1 MKHTLKKSLCLLI
14 ALITVFSCVS
24 SGFSAS
30 AVGKASG
37 LKATAATENSI
48 TLSWSKVSDADG
60 YRIYRYNSST
70 KKWVGIKNTTAL
82 TYTDKSLTAGTVY
95 SYGIRAIDVVDGK
108 YVYGEASNII
118 STLTLPGQTKNLRV
132 GKSDSSS
139 ITLKWDKAS
148 GATGYE
154 LYYKNASVKKFTRFA
169 VTSAT
174 EYTIKNLKAG
184 ASFTFAVR
192 AYAKNGSAVT
202 FGKASNNLT
211 ASAVLTLAKVQ
222 NLRLDAFNEKAYRIR
237 WDAVNGAL
245 GYQVG
250 IYDFAAKKWKSLGTT
265 TKTYATLNASN
276 RTDSYRYV
284 VRAYA
289 KGANGY
295 IFGALSDEALAFAK
309 PLTPTGL
316 QGAENSNRGIS
327 LKWNKVAGASG
338 YEVHSYDAIN
348 GKWVYVGSTTSN
360 SYNINNLTQTSHYKY
375 KICAYKVSG
384 NKKFFGDFCESVT
397 VNFHAEESDSIYSEE
412 LEKSG
417 IFGYLYDPSGKY
429 FYTAD
434 DPWQRNVGYN
444 SIFDTAA
451 PLTFIDFDTV
461 RLRFPYGDKD
471 WMIQLWKGQ
480 YGLIFYGAE
489 VGIYTKPK
497 DRVLMHYDCAT
508 DDEMLKMSMV
518 FNEYKNGSWQ
528 QRFTRPYGYYWWCTG
543 FLPGN
548 KAGNFSVLKLDMR
561 ITAKDYD
568 MLKGIK
574 TALEENSIDYKVS
587 GLDVYFTFS

>member
-1 MKHTLKKSLCLLI
+1 MKTSIKRSISLLL
-14 ALITVFSCVS
+14 ALITIFSCVS
-24 SGFSAS
+24 SGFFVS

-37 LKATAATENSI
+37 LKATAATESSI
-48 TLSWSKVSDADG
+48 SLSWTRVSDADG
-60 YRIYRYNSST
+60 YRIYRYNTST

-82 TYTDKSLTAGTVY
+82 TYTDKNLTAGTLY
-95 SYGIRAIDVVDGK
+95 SYGVRAIEVKDGK
-108 YVYGEASNII
+108 YVYGEASNLI
-118 STLTLPGQTKNLRV
+118 STLTLPGQTKNLKV
-132 GKSDSSS
+132 AEADNSS
-139 ITLKWDKAS
+139 ITLAWDKAS

-154 LYYKNASVKKFTRFA
+154 LYYRNATTKKFTRFA

-174 EYTIKNLKAG
+174 KYTIKNLKAG
-184 ASFTFAVR
+184 SSFVFAVR

-211 ASAVLTLAKVQ
+211 AKVALTLAKVQ

-237 WDAVNGAL
+237 WDTVKGAE

-250 IYDFAAKKWKSLGTT
+250 IYDTQAKKWKSLGA
-265 TKTYATLNASN
+265 TKKNYATLNAAN

-284 VRAYA
+284 VRAYV
-289 KGANGY
+289 KGTNSY
-295 IFGALSDEALAFAK
+295 IFGALSDEVLAFAK

-316 QGAENSNRGIS
+316 QGAENSSRGIS
-327 LKWNKVAGASG
+327 LKWNKVTGASG
-338 YEVHSYDAIN
+338 YEVHTYDAIN
-348 GKWVYVGSTTSN
+348 GKWVYVGSTAAN
-360 SYNINNLTQTSHYKY
+360 SYNVKGLTQTSHYKY
-375 KICAYKVSG
+375 KVCAYRNSG
-384 NKKFFGDFCESVT
+384 GEKFYGDFCESIT
-397 VNFHAEESDSIYSEE
+397 VSFHAEENDSIYSEE

-417 IFGYLYDPSGKY
+417 IFGYLYNPGQNY

-444 SIFDTAA
+444 SIFDTTA

-489 VGIYTKPK
+489 VGVYTKPK

-518 FNEYKNGSWQ
+518 FNEYKNGKWQ
-528 QRFTRPYGYYWWCTG
+528 KRFTRPYGYYWWCTG
-543 FLPGN
+543 FIPGN
-548 KAGNFSVLKLDMR
+548 KFGDFSVLKLDMR

-568 MLKGIK
+568 MLSGIK
-574 TALEENSIDYKVS
+574 TALEANNISYRVS
-587 GLDVYFTFS
+587 GLDLYFTFS